1 MTGQNARTTALAA
14 GAVAIIGLLSGCA
27 TPAGRGSSAT
37 ITYEVDGQ
45 QKTTAFA
52 PSNVTCN
59 DRGAVSLSFPDK
71 PFNGVSLSRG
81 STDTVEAWVYGDE
94 LIFFTSESVTV
105 TQATDDGATT
115 YVVSGQAGEV
125 AVAALAQGSPDTPP
139 DVDAAISNAVRYA
152 GRLDLTLRCDPES

>member
-115 YVVSGQAGEV
+115 YVVSGRRAR
-125 AVAALAQGSPDTPP
+125 SPWPRWPKDPLTRLRMSMPRSAMPFDTPA
-139 DVDAAISNAVRYA
+139 DSTSR
-152 GRLDLTLRCDPES
+152 